1 MRAIILAGGKGTR
14 LAPFTGVFPKPLM
27 PVGTSP
33 ILETIIRQLAY
44 RGFKDIVLSVGH
56 LGDLIELY
64 FGDGHHLGVDLTYC
78 REHEP
83 LGTAGPLALVPPID
97 EPVLVMNADLLS
109 TIDYAD
115 LYEQHLRKRPALTI
129 ALYPKEV
136 KIELGVLNVNEGDEV
151 TQYVEK
157 PTFSYRVSMG
167 IYVVDPVTHQRIFE
181 RGRERLDLPDLVS
194 QLIASAVR
202 VDSYKFEGYWLDI
215 GRPAD
220 YERACVEF
228 ERLRDHF
235 LPPVPV
241 LRTIDDRPR
250 ASRRRAARTTLVT
263 AAEAAAV

>member
-44 RGFKDIVLSVGH
+44 HGFKDIVLSVGH
-56 LGDLIELY
+56 LAELIELY
-64 FGDGHHLGVDLTYC
+64 FGDGHRFGVELTYC

-97 EPVLVMNADLLS
+97 EPVLVMNADLLC
-109 TIDYAD
+109 TIDYSD
-115 LYEQHLRKRPALTI
+115 LYQQHLRKRPALTI
-129 ALYPKEV
+129 GLYPKEV
-136 KIELGVLNVNEGDEV
+136 KIDLGVLNVNEGNEV

-167 IYVVDPVTHQRIFE
+167 IYVVDPMTHQRVYE
-181 RGRERLDLPDLVS
+181 RGRRRLDLPDLVS
-194 QLIASAVR
+194 QLIGSAAR
-202 VDSYKFEGYWLDI
+202 VDAYKFEGYWLDI

-235 LPPVPV
+235 LPPTPV
-241 LRTIDDRPR
+241 LRTIDERPT
-250 ASRRRAARTTLVT
+250 APRRRVARRTLVVS
-263 AAEAAAV
+263 EAAAV